1 MTRLFAIILAGGR
14 SARMGRD
21 KGSLRLEGRS
31 LVARAVGA
39 CAGCD
44 GIVVVAPE
52 LPDEVDPGAVG
63 LALEDPPFGG
73 PVAGIAAGLEALPT
87 CRPSDEVLLLAC
99 DLPLVV
105 DVVQHLRAVPLGAD
119 GACLVDATGYSQF
132 LAGRYRRPALTG
144 ALPSLTQAR
153 GRSVRSVLGRL
164 DLALIAAPGIT
175 HDLDTPADA
184 AAAGVQLD

>member
-119 GACLVDATGYSQF
+119 GACLVDATG
-132 LAGRYRRPALTG
+132 RYRRPALTG

-164 DLALIAAPGIT
+164 DLARIASPGIT